1 MAVMYLSTARLKR
14 DTTIGSSVDDD
25 LLKPQIV
32 LAQDRHIL
40 PVLGTQL
47 DEKLKQLVTN
57 NEIDQEQNV
66 QYKTL
71 LVDYIL
77 PALTQFAFV
86 EVAYSLRLRFAN
98 NTISLPDTE
107 QGGNASISDIKL
119 VLDRAEDMAMFY
131 RERLIE
137 RLRHHTELYPEY
149 QTNTE
154 DDIYPTTRN
163 YFQNLNVYETKV
175 PDNQRRAFLSAIN
188 WRP

>member
-1 MAVMYLSTARLKR
+1 MAVMYLSTSRLKR
-14 DTTIGSSVDDD
+14 DTAIGSSVDDN

-47 DEKLKQLVTN
+47 DDKLKDLITN
-57 NEIDQEQNV
+57 NQIDQEQNV

-71 LVDYIL
+71 LIDYVL
-77 PALTQFAFV
+77 PALTQFSFV

-98 NTISLPDTE
+98 NTVTLPDSE
-107 QGGNASISDIKL
+107 QGGNASLSDIKV

-137 RLRHHTELYPEY
+137 RLRHHTDLYPEY
-149 QTNTE
+149 QTNTQ
-154 DDIYPTTRN
+154 DDLHPTTRN
-163 YFQNLNVYETKV
+163 YFQSLNVYETKV
-175 PDNQRRAFLSAIN
+175 PDNQQKAFLSAIN